1 MTEPYCGSAPLPAD
15 WLAQWN
21 LDPVL
26 IAALAT
32 MASLHIATLLRDDGD
47 HHGQRLGLAASA
59 WALLAVLFVSPL
71 CALTSALFSARV
83 AHHVILI
90 AFAAPMLVAS
100 MPQRW
105 RMLNFN
111 RIAALGVLAAVVHM
125 ALLWL
130 WHAPAPYAAALAD
143 TGLFW
148 VMELSLLVS
157 AMLLWT
163 SVLAPSSKLGATL
176 GVLLGTVVQM
186 GLLGAVITFARV
198 SLYAPHIAVTEPWGL
213 SALQDQQ
220 LAGLIMWVPASLP
233 YLIAALALLG
243 RRMQR
248 AIVADEAMP

>member
-1 MTEPYCGSAPLPAD
+1 MTEPYCGVAPSPID
-15 WLAQWN
+15 WLSRWN
-21 LDPVL
+21 WDPVL
-26 IAALAT
+26 IATLAVL
-32 MASLHIATLLRDDGD
+32 ASLHVAVLVRDKGS
-47 HHGQRLGLAASA
+47 QRALRLGLAVAA
-59 WALLAVLFVSPL
+59 WTLLAAIFISPL

-105 RMLNFN
+105 RVFDFN
-111 RIAALGVLAAVVHM
+111 GIAAFGVLASVVHM
-125 ALLWL
+125 VLLWL

-157 AMLLWT
+157 AMLLWM
-163 SVLAPSSKLGATL
+163 SVLAPSSKLGTTL

-198 SLYAPHIAVTEPWGL
+198 PLYAPHIAVTEPWGL